1 MFQVN
6 SKSGECWTEFNNT
19 STCTTSKE
27 FGCFRTILSA
37 EYMTESGI
45 EISTDFD
52 NPIAG
57 DPNSPGKDNCPDFR
71 INIHFSEFHQ
81 ITRGCLNEKFDSFVE
96 TDIQVGCWNDDS
108 ETEDIELQI
117 PPEYRL
123 ENGNLQQ
130 LCRRVI
136 ASLASLHNNKSF

>member
-6 SKSGECWTEFNNT
+6 SKSGECWTKFNNT

-45 EISTDFD
+45 EISSDFD

-57 DPNSPGKDNCPDFR
+57 DPNSPGKDNCPDFW
-71 INIHFSEFHQ
+71 IDIHFSEFHK
-81 ITRGCLNEKFDSFVE
+81 ITRGCLNENFDSFVE
-96 TDIQVGCWNDDS
+96 ADIQVGCWNDDFG
-108 ETEDIELQI
+108 TQDIELQI
-117 PPEYRL
+117 PPEYRV

-136 ASLASLHNNKSF
+136 VSLASLHK

>member
-37 EYMTESGI
+37 EYMIESGI

-71 INIHFSEFHQ
+71 IDIHFSELHQ
-81 ITRGCLNEKFDSFVE
+81 ITRGCLSENFDSFVE
-96 TDIQVGCWNDDS
+96 TDIQVGCWNDDFLMNF
-108 ETEDIELQI
+108 ETEEIELQI
-117 PPEYRL
+117 PPEYRV
-123 ENGNLQQ
+123 ENGYLQQ
-130 LCRRVI
+130 VCRRLI
-136 ASLASLHNNKSF
+136 AS